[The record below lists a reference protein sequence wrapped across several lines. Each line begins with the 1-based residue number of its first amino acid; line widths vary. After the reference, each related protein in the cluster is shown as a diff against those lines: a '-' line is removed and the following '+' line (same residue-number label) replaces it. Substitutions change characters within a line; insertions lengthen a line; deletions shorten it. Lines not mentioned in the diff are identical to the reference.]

1 LPVNFCDTAVKAQV
15 YCACLNKVFFNSV
28 GDIDSSTSTP
38 RKEVVMDGVD
48 ACGMVSSFLHIG
60 SFPSRP
66 SGVYQPPEKGQ

>member
-1 LPVNFCDTAVKAQV
+1 MG
-15 YCACLNKVFFNSV
+15 FNSAFKGLNNASFTSV
-28 GDIDSSTSTP
+28 DDIDSPTPAP
-38 RKEVVMDGVD
+38 RKEVAMDGVD